1 MLNGFLHLHS
11 ECNLPFVQQLIVKGF
26 AASQLGFSIK
36 QSDVFWFPSLASHL
50 PCIYFFCEFNLP
62 FGQTDV
68 DWFSSLATLL
78 ACNVT
83 FYSELNLPFV
93 QFRQMLIG
101 FLPLEQYCGRFL
113 LTFISLAEAQ
123 LSC

>member
-11 ECNLPFVQQLIVKGF
+11 ECNLPLVQQLIVKGF

-93 QFRQMLIG
+93 RTDVDWFSSLGTVMRKVSLDLHLI
-101 FLPLEQYCGRFL
+101 
-113 LTFISLAEAQ
+113 S
-123 LSC
+123 